1 MNVLAWVLLGLIA
14 AALARVLNAGGNQF
28 TTNMLGILGAIGGGY
43 FGKLLMGI
51 STPAGVF
58 SINAITSGII
68 GAIIALM
75 LWGWY
80 INTTE

>member
-43 FGKLLMGI
+43 FGKLLMGF
-51 STPAGVF
+51 STSAGVLTM
-58 SINAITSGII
+58 NAITSGII
-68 GAIIALM
+68 GAMIALI

-80 INTTE
+80 TKKA

>member
-1 MNVLAWVLLGLIA
+1 MSVLAWVVLGLVA
-14 AALARVLNAGGNQF
+14 AALARVLNEGGNQF

-51 STPAGVF
+51 STSAGVLTM
-58 SINAITSGII
+58 NTITSGII
-68 GAIIALM
+68 GAIIAMM

-80 INTTE
+80 TKKA

>member
-1 MNVLAWVLLGLIA
+1 MSVLAWVFLGLIA

-43 FGKLLMGI
+43 FGKLLMGT
-51 STPAGVF
+51 STAGMLTM
-58 SINAITSGII
+58 NAITSGII
-68 GAIIALM
+68 GAMIVLI

-80 INTTE
+80 TNKA